1 VHIDNS
7 DASSDQERI
16 TLYVNTE
23 CDNEV
28 TLGGTMEADI
38 DSFGDVTWREFIE
51 DYLYEDISSYQDC
64 LDEWLET
71 EYGISAKQLEVK
83 LDAKAIDRYYDA
95 LSLHQDNSS
104 GGNAEAF
111 DLIWSL
117 KLFPMDPDGN
127 GSAHGVEL
135 VQSTAN
141 GPRKTV
147 WITDPA
153 AADWLVEQAAERGV
167 RLEVL
172 FT

>member
-1 VHIDNS
+1 MDNS
-7 DASSDQERI
+7 DANSNQKRI

-28 TLGGTMEADI
+28 TLGATMDADI

-51 DYLYEDISSYQDC
+51 DYLYEDISSYQDS
-64 LDEWLET
+64 LDEWLEM
-71 EYGISAKQLEVK
+71 EYGISARQLDDK
-83 LDAKAIDRYYDA
+83 LDAKAIDRYYDT

-117 KLFPMDPDGN
+117 KLFPMDRDGN

-147 WITDPA
+147 WIADQT

-167 RLEVL
+167 YLEVL

>member
-1 VHIDNS
+1 MDNS
-7 DASSDQERI
+7 DANSDQERI

-28 TLGGTMEADI
+28 TLGGAMDADI

-51 DYLYEDISSYQDC
+51 NYLYEDISNYQDS
-64 LDEWLET
+64 LDQWLEM
-71 EYGISAKQLEVK
+71 EYGISASQLEDK
-83 LDAKAIDRYYDA
+83 LDAKAIDRYYDT
-95 LSLHQDNSS
+95 LSFHQDNYS

-111 DLIWSL
+111 DLIRSL
-117 KLFPMDPDGN
+117 ELFPMDRDGN

-147 WITDPA
+147 WIADQT
-153 AADWLVEQAAERGV
+153 AADWLVEQASERGV
-167 RLEVL
+167 HLEVL

>member
-7 DASSDQERI
+7 HANSDQERI

-135 VQSTAN
+135 VQSMAN

-147 WITDPA
+147 WIADQT
-153 AADWLVEQAAERGV
+153 AADWLIEQAAERGV
-167 RLEVL
+167 LLEVL

>member
-1 VHIDNS
+1 MD
-7 DASSDQERI
+7 
-16 TLYVNTE
+16 
-23 CDNEV
+23 
-28 TLGGTMEADI
+28 ADI

-51 DYLYEDISSYQDC
+51 DYLYEDISSYQDS
-64 LDEWLET
+64 LDEWLEM
-71 EYGISAKQLEVK
+71 EYGISVRQLDDK
-83 LDAKAIDRYYDA
+83 LDAKAIDRYYDT
-95 LSLHQDNSS
+95 LSLHQDNYS

-117 KLFPMDPDGN
+117 KLFPINHDGN

-147 WITDPA
+147 WIADQT

-167 RLEVL
+167 YLEVL

>member
-1 VHIDNS
+1 MDNS
-7 DASSDQERI
+7 DANSDQERI

-28 TLGGTMEADI
+28 TLGGAMDADI

-51 DYLYEDISSYQDC
+51 NYLYEDISNYQDS
-64 LDEWLET
+64 LDEWLEM
-71 EYGISAKQLEVK
+71 EYGISASQLEDK
-83 LDAKAIDRYYDA
+83 LDAKAIDRYYDT
-95 LSLHQDNSS
+95 LSFHQDNSS

-111 DLIWSL
+111 DLIRSL
-117 KLFPMDPDGN
+117 ELFPMDRDGN

-135 VQSTAN
+135 AQSTAN

-147 WITDPA
+147 WIADQT
-153 AADWLVEQAAERGV
+153 AADWLVEQASERGV
-167 RLEVL
+167 HLEVL